1 MFGLRNAVGKW
12 KVVAL
17 ASAVAAV
24 AFVLAPPDFIA
35 TVSGELI
42 NFFGFVIA
50 AVLPAMALTAT
61 SLRGSGMSIK
71 RLLQLRSALD
81 LQMRFWAGLVIV
93 SFIAVVFVVL
103 MKQIVACAPNV
114 ECKPIEVFTYKG
126 WSFDTRLSNAVL
138 GYLFGVIFFQLA
150 NVLRGLQGLLAVNS
164 EAAIGEA
171 QQRFDDAMS
180 DTSSQIA
187 KIRNPPGYGDTIQLP
202 ENTGSR

>member
-1 MFGLRNAVGKW
+1 MGKW
-12 KVVAL
+12 KVAAL
-17 ASAVAAV
+17 ASAAAIC

-71 RLLQLRSALD
+71 RLLQLRNALEQ
-81 LQMRFWAGLVIV
+81 QMSFWAGLVII
-93 SFIAVVFVVL
+93 SFFAVAFTVV
-103 MKQIVACAPNV
+103 MKPIVACAPSV
-114 ECKPIEVFTYKG
+114 ECRPLVAYYIKG
-126 WSFDTRLSNAVL
+126 WPLDTRLANAL
-138 GYLFGVIFFQLA
+138 LAYIFGVVFLQLA
-150 NVLRGLQGLLAVNS
+150 NVLRGLRGLLAVNS

-180 DTSSQIA
+180 ETGNQISN
-187 KIRNPPGYGDTIQLP
+187 IRNPPGYGDTVKLP
-202 ENTGSR
+202 EATDLR